1 MQFRLLF
8 GEIDGRRQ
16 WKNSTKRGSEVEGMA
31 QENRLS
37 SMQVG
42 VPGGRGHGALL
53 AAAAVV
59 VIIAG
64 LKAGGPL
71 FVPFVLAVFLSAMG
85 VPLIAYFRRRNLP
98 DWLAVTLVMLVLT
111 LAVGVV
117 LVLLAAT
124 TKGFAAR
131 APWYQKRLT
140 FLALD
145 WARKIEALGIPL
157 SVDRVKSMLDPGA
170 VVGLVGGML
179 KGLLATLSNAL
190 LVLLTVIFIL
200 AEAAGFP
207 RKLRM
212 AMGRPDAD
220 LSHWA
225 RMADDVNRY
234 LAYKSA
240 ISLATGVL
248 LGLWCW
254 ILGVDFPVL
263 WGLLAF
269 LFNFI
274 PNIGSILAAV
284 PPVLL
289 ALVQFGIGRTLA
301 VAGGYVAVNMV
312 VGNVIEPMVFGRKL
326 GLSNLVVFLSLVF
339 WGWIWGPVGML
350 LSVPLT
356 MVVKLALEHSEQYH
370 WVAVLLGPT
379 SDPGRVQG
387 SGGVD
392 GGKNREGTANQA
404 ACEE

>member
-1 MQFRLLF
+1 
-8 GEIDGRRQ
+8 
-16 WKNSTKRGSEVEGMA
+16 
-31 QENRLS
+31 
-37 SMQVG
+37 
-42 VPGGRGHGALL
+42 
-53 AAAAVV
+53 
-59 VIIAG
+59 
-64 LKAGGPL
+64 
-71 FVPFVLAVFLSAMG
+71 
-85 VPLIAYFRRRNLP
+85 
-98 DWLAVTLVMLVLT
+98 
-111 LAVGVV
+111 
-117 LVLLAAT
+117 
-124 TKGFAAR
+124 
-131 APWYQKRLT
+131 
-140 FLALD
+140 
-145 WARKIEALGIPL
+145 
-157 SVDRVKSMLDPGA
+157 
-170 VVGLVGGML
+170 
-179 KGLLATLSNAL
+179 
-190 LVLLTVIFIL
+190 
-200 AEAAGFP
+200 
-207 RKLRM
+207 
-212 AMGRPDAD
+212 
-220 LSHWA
+220 
-225 RMADDVNRY
+225 
-234 LAYKSA
+234 
-240 ISLATGVL
+240 

-387 SGGVD
+387 SGGGD